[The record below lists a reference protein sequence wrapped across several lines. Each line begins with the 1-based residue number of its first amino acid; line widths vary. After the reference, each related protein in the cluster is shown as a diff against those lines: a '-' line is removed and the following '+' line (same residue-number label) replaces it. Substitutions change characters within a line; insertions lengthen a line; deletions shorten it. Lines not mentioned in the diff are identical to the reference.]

1 MILNRIAEPVLS
13 KAQLRLST
21 QVIKIST
28 DTNEGSDQAS
38 SVAVSINTEE
48 DPVFYDEI
56 VVTVPLGYLKRNLDC
71 FSPPL
76 PNHLAKAISH
86 ITYGRLEKVYI
97 TFPAAFW
104 HDESFDAENTSFFTQ
119 FLHPTYATEQNPDAW
134 NMEAAS
140 LALLPSE
147 SAQPTLLF
155 YMHGPCAEHVTSLI
169 NGLDPDSSEY
179 YNRLQRFF
187 EPYYSR
193 LRNYDTSSPDCTPK
207 AVLATNWQNDEFA
220 GYGSYTNCQV
230 SHGEEQIFLD
240 KDIET
245 LRHGAPERNLW
256 FAGEHTAPFV
266 ALGTVTGA
274 YWSGEAVAK
283 RILHAYGMS
292 DDAGIEAKVGVE
304 DSSQGQDGQMEGTGH
319 GAAVVA
325 L

>member
-1 MILNRIAEPVLS
+1 MILNRIAESALS
-13 KAQLRLST
+13 KAYIRLLT
-21 QVIKIST
+21 KVTEIST
-28 DTNEGSDQAS
+28 SNNVGSDPAS
-38 SVAVSINTEE
+38 NVAVSTSTKEAPDI
-48 DPVFYDEI
+48 YDEV
-56 VVTVPLGYLKRNLDC
+56 VVTVPQGYLKRNLDS

-76 PNHLAKAISH
+76 PDHLSKAISH
-86 ITYGRLEKVYI
+86 IPYGRLEKVYI
-97 TFPAAFW
+97 TFPAAYW
-104 HDESFDAENTSFFTQ
+104 HDESSAAENPSFFTH
-119 FLHPTYATEQNPDAW
+119 FLHPTYAAEQNPAAW
-134 NMEAAS
+134 SVLAVS
-140 LALLPSE
+140 LALLPGE
-147 SAQPTLLF
+147 SAHPTFLF

-193 LRNYDTSSPDCTPK
+193 LRNYDASSADCTPK

-256 FAGEHTAPFV
+256 FAGEHTAPF
-266 ALGTVTGA
+266 AGLGTVTGA

-292 DDAGIEAKVGVE
+292 DDAGTETKVGVK
-304 DSSQGQDGQMEGTGH
+304 DSLQG
-319 GAAVVA
+319 
-325 L
+325 

>member
-1 MILNRIAEPVLS
+1 MGSGHTSNVAISTNKKEAPVLC
-13 KAQLRLST
+13 
-21 QVIKIST
+21 
-28 DTNEGSDQAS
+28 
-38 SVAVSINTEE
+38 
-48 DPVFYDEI
+48 DEV
-56 VVTVPLGYLKRNLDC
+56 VVTVPLGYLKRNLES

-76 PNHLAKAISH
+76 PNHLIKAISH
-86 ITYGRLEKVYI
+86 ISYSRLEKVYI
-97 TFPAAFW
+97 TFPAAYW
-104 HDESFDAENTSFFTQ
+104 HDDSSAAEDTSFFTQ
-119 FLHPTYATEQNPDAW
+119 FLHPTYAVEQNPDAW

-140 LALLPSE
+140 LALLPGE
-147 SAQPTLLF
+147 SAHPTLLF

-169 NGLDPDSSEY
+169 NGLDPESPEY

-193 LRNYDTSSPDCTPK
+193 LRNYSASSADCIPK
-207 AVLATNWQNDEFA
+207 AVLATNWQHDEFA

-230 SHGEEQIFLD
+230 SHGEEQIYLD

-274 YWSGEAVAK
+274 YLSGEAVAK
-283 RILHAYGMS
+283 RILHAYGLS
-292 DDAGIEAKVGVE
+292 DDAGIETKVDVK
-304 DSSQGQDGQMEGTGH
+304 DSLQDQDEEVKGTRH
-319 GAAVVA
+319 GAGVIA

>member
-1 MILNRIAEPVLS
+1 MILNRIAESVLS
-13 KAQLRLST
+13 KALLRLST
-21 QVIKIST
+21 KVIEIST
-28 DTNEGSDQAS
+28 NTNVGSDNTL
-38 SVAVSINTEE
+38 SVAVSTNAKEAS
-48 DPVFYDEI
+48 VLCDEV
-56 VVTVPLGYLKRNLDC
+56 VVTVPLGYLKRNLDS

-76 PNHLAKAISH
+76 PNHLTKAISH
-86 ITYGRLEKVYI
+86 ISYGRLEKVYI
-97 TFPAAFW
+97 TFPAAYW
-104 HDESFDAENTSFFTQ
+104 HDDSSAAENVSFFTQ
-119 FLHPTYATEQNPDAW
+119 FLHPTYAAEQNPDAW

-140 LALLPSE
+140 LALLPGE
-147 SAQPTLLF
+147 SAHPTLLF

-169 NGLDPDSSEY
+169 NGLDPESSEY

-193 LRNYDTSSPDCTPK
+193 LRSYDASSADCTPK

-245 LRHGAPERNLW
+245 LRYGAPERNLW

-292 DDAGIEAKVGVE
+292 DDGGPEPTVGVE
-304 DSSQGQDGQMEGTGH
+304 DSSQGQDAEVKGTGH
-319 GAAVVA
+319 GAGVIG